1 MFALEE
7 KVVCKR
13 EKECESENAK
23 KNSYIYYLLYE
34 IIYDCENENKKIN
47 YKKKTQLK
55 MYFL

>member
-23 KNSYIYYLLYE
+23 KILIYITFFMKSYMIVKMKT
-34 IIYDCENENKKIN
+34 KK
-47 YKKKTQLK
+47 
-55 MYFL
+55 

>member
-47 YKKKTQLK
+47 YKKKSKST
-55 MYFL
+55 

>member
-23 KNSYIYYLLYE
+23 KFLYILPSL
-34 IIYDCENENKKIN
+34 
-47 YKKKTQLK
+47 
-55 MYFL
+55 